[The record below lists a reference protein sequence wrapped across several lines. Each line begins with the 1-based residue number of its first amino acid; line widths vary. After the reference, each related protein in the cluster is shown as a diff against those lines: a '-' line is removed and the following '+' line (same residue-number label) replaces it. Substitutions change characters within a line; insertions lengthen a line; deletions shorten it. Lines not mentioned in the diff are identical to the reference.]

1 MRSEIVACLND
12 LISRCNL
19 KYANLQRNKESYDTI
34 IKRLISARDIL
45 KGIYLPRNN
54 NATTDLYE
62 LLVSQIDEIDIEIK
76 CANSNLLT
84 ISSVSEQVLDTVT
97 KWEQLGN

>member
-1 MRSEIVACLND
+1 MLFF
-12 LISRCNL
+12 
-19 KYANLQRNKESYDTI
+19 
-34 IKRLISARDIL
+34 
-45 KGIYLPRNN
+45 IYLPRNN